1 MLLDS
6 GVPSGELS
14 DQVLEQGDH
23 SLRAEPDLLHGVQL
37 SDGDSVV
44 LHGAVVDRDGEGNAA
59 LVRARVPSAD
69 GLLRVVN
76 LRRDARSHQRFLYT
90 NKQGMMVSADLD
102 GDTEMDPQLL
112 QRIRMLYLLS
122 SWIFALNSGLL
133 ETRGNSEV
141 LTGATDGGKSK

>member
-1 MLLDS
+1 LLDS

-76 LRRDARSHQRFLYT
+76 LRRDARSHQRFLEFL
-90 NKQGMMVSADLD
+90 DLCS
-102 GDTEMDPQLL
+102 EF
-112 QRIRMLYLLS
+112 
-122 SWIFALNSGLL
+122 WAV
-133 ETRGNSEV
+133 GNERQ
-141 LTGATDGGKSK
+141 

>member
-1 MLLDS
+1 MLNS

-14 DQVLEQGDH
+14 DQVLKQGDH

-76 LRRDARSHQRFLYT
+76 LRRDACSHQRFLYT

-102 GDTEMDPQLL
+102 DDTEVDPQLL

-133 ETRGNSEV
+133 ETRGKSEV

>member
-1 MLLDS
+1 MLNS

-23 SLRAEPDLLHGVQL
+23 GFRAEPDLLHGVQL

-59 LVRARVPSAD
+59 LVSACVPPAD

-76 LRRDARSHQRFLYT
+76 LRRDARSNQRFLYT
-90 NKQGMMVSADLD
+90 NKQGMMVSAGLD
-102 GDTEMDPQLL
+102 DDTEMDPQLL

-133 ETRGNSEV
+133 ETRGKSEV

>member
-1 MLLDS
+1 MLNS

-23 SLRAEPDLLHGVQL
+23 GLRAEPDLLHGVQL

-44 LHGAVVDRDGEGNAA
+44 LHGSVVDRDGEGNAA
-59 LVRARVPSAD
+59 LVSACVPPAD

-90 NKQGMMVSADLD
+90 NKQGMMVSAGLD
-102 GDTEMDPQLL
+102 DDTEMDPQLL

-133 ETRGNSEV
+133 ETRGKSEV

>member
-122 SWIFALNSGLL
+122 SWIFAMNSGLL
-133 ETRGNSEV
+133 ETRGNNEV